1 LAGHIELK
9 KSATPHYAIQS
20 LDSRHE
26 RRFNSAM
33 SDDSRIP
40 MKAENL
46 HEGLRLGPLFYVVSA
61 EQIKRFRTALK
72 DSGASPSGDA
82 SVPPPTMR
90 LNDYALLI
98 ASRFKGGKGGV
109 HAKHWCEFHEPLRT
123 GQAIRVEGI
132 VTATFRKRGKFYFTL
147 QYEQRD
153 AESGALMMRQAITS
167 VLLNEKGEMK

>member
-1 LAGHIELK
+1 
-9 KSATPHYAIQS
+9 
-20 LDSRHE
+20 
-26 RRFNSAM
+26 M
-33 SDDSRIP
+33 SDDNRIP

-46 HEGLRLGPLFYVVSA
+46 HEGLKLGPLFYVVSA
-61 EQIKRFRTALK
+61 EQVRKFRAALK
-72 DSGASPSGDA
+72 DAGAGEDQA
-82 SVPPPTMR
+82 IAPPTMR

-109 HAKHWCEFHEPLRT
+109 HAKHWCEFHEPLRA
-123 GQAIRVEGI
+123 GQSIRVDGT

-147 QYEQRD
+147 EYEQRD